1 MKAFLF
7 NKFKLGSHKDK
18 DKDASK
24 EKVPQLGPL
33 PDWPPT
39 PLITATPTSVKS
51 LKPLPE
57 LSSRQLPPI
66 EQPPSLEPTE
76 SSSTASS
83 STTPTQSHHQTL
95 PTPKLAELNVVS
107 STRTPIPHSLEPMS
121 PRSPSKPTANTT
133 ATITTTTAI
142 TVDVHKKV
150 AFMPSSTTPTAE
162 RPLRSPTP
170 TSDLPP
176 PMKKI
181 PSNRSGKIS
190 TPGPASSRTDLSV
203 KSGKHPAVRAT
214 TTSPYPSKFFPDSAS
229 IQQTIRSSTPYSQS
243 NSSRIM
249 SPASWSEH
257 TEVDLVANLGSRE
270 RTRQEVLFEIVSSE
284 ERSGYSCHLPI
295 LNLADEP

>member
-18 DKDASK
+18 EKDASK

-51 LKPLPE
+51 YKPLPE

-66 EQPPSLEPTE
+66 EHPPSLKSTD
-76 SSSTASS
+76 SSSTASP
-83 STTPTQSHHQTL
+83 STTPTQAHHPAL
-95 PTPKLAELNVVS
+95 PSPKSAELNAVS
-107 STRTPIPHSLEPMS
+107 PTRTPVS
-121 PRSPSKPTANTT
+121 PPLDSKPSRSLSKATTDTT

-142 TVDVHKKV
+142 AVDVHKKV
-150 AFMPSSTTPTAE
+150 AFISPSTTPTAE

-170 TSDLPP
+170 TSDLPQ

-181 PSNRSGKIS
+181 PSNRSGKMS
-190 TPGPASSRTDLSV
+190 TTGPASSRTDLSM
-203 KSGKHPAVRAT
+203 KSGKHPPVRAT
-214 TTSPYPSKFFPDSAS
+214 TTSPYHNKVFADSAS

-284 ERSGYSCHLPI
+284 ERSGCSSHPSI
-295 LNLADEP
+295 LNLTDDP